1 MFAIVTIAGYQ
12 EKVEKGLKLRVPFHA
27 EAKIGDSL
35 TFDQVLLIA
44 DGDKVTVG
52 APQVSGASVTAKV
65 VTHGKGD
72 KIRVVKHNRRKRY
85 KRVKGHRQMFT
96 DIEVTG
102 IKA

>member
-1 MFAIVTIAGYQ
+1 MFAIVSIAGFQ

-27 EAKIGDSL
+27 DTKFGDVL
-35 TFDQVLLIA
+35 TFDEVLLIA

-52 APQVSGASVTAKV
+52 TPQVSGASVTATV
-65 VTHGKGD
+65 VKHGKAD

-85 KRVKGHRQMFT
+85 KRVKGHRQVFT